1 MKRQEMGTIGEST
14 GSHVGSGRPNGN
26 ASGTRG
32 PMQINRSSRDSTIT
46 HCVSKS
52 KVATSLMRKKRRSG
66 LMMCCCPW
74 RVERKTL
81 TRGCRKAA
89 SASFCVHCK
98 ARASVRSGNCMQLQG
113 WAVRA
118 HHWPEQL
125 HNAPRTPRL
134 VISRRAEVGCGRRHD
149 ANHAD
154 TVSV

>member
-1 MKRQEMGTIGEST
+1 MKWEISIIGAKPQQAW
-14 GSHVGSGRPNGN
+14 GPNGSK
-26 ASGTRG
+26 SGTRG
-32 PMQINRSSRDSTIT
+32 PMHISSSSCERTIA
-46 HCVSKS
+46 HSVSKS
-52 KVATSLMRKKRRSG
+52 KVATSLMRKQRRRG

-81 TRGCRKAA
+81 TKGCRKAA

-98 ARASVRSGNCMQLQG
+98 ARASVRSGNYAIARWGEVIM
-113 WAVRA
+113 RA

-149 ANHAD
+149 VNQ
-154 TVSV
+154 TLRV

>member
-1 MKRQEMGTIGEST
+1 MGMVGMIHTQTITRQQTWG
-14 GSHVGSGRPNGN
+14 PNGSK
-26 ASGTRG
+26 SGTRG
-32 PMQINRSSRDSTIT
+32 PMHISSSSRERTIA

-52 KVATSLMRKKRRSG
+52 KVATSLMRKQRRRG

-113 WAVRA
+113 GAVRA

-134 VISRRAEVGCGRRHD
+134 VISRLAEVGCGRQHD
-149 ANHAD
+149 ANQ
-154 TVSV
+154 TLRV